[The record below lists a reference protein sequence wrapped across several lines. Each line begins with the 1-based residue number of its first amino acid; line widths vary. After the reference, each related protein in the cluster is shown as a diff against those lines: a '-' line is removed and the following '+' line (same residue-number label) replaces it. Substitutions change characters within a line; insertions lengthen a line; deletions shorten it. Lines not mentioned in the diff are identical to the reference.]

1 MVQQHKHGI
10 LRRYRVSLVIV
21 SIALVSFA
29 GGLLVIHS
37 ADVRAQRQEE
47 SSQAK
52 QTLQFNSI
60 MLQLKVEAFAKA
72 QAKKIAIAEA
82 KALAKKK
89 AAQRAALQAQ
99 SATTSGPID
108 SKDCT
113 SGGAHSY
120 PASLDVIVN
129 KKHCIQPLGFVPPD
143 LTTISGA
150 TISAKASSD
159 FAAMVAGAKKAGL
172 PFSVTSSYRSYQT
185 QISTYNYW
193 VGLSGVA
200 GADTYSARPGYS
212 EHQTGLSVDL
222 TTDGCALSCFGST
235 AQYAWLQKHAADY
248 GFIQRYYRGYENI
261 TGYSAEEWHYR
272 YVGVSVAQ
280 AMKASGVKTLEQYWG
295 ISGGDY

>member
-1 MVQQHKHGI
+1 MAQQHKHGV
-10 LRRYRVSLVIV
+10 LRRYRASLVII

-29 GGLLVIHS
+29 GGLLIIHS

-52 QTLQFNSI
+52 QTLQFNSV

-89 AAQRAALQAQ
+89 AAQKAALQAQ
-99 SATTSGPID
+99 SAATSGTID
-108 SKDCT
+108 SKACT
-113 SGGAHSY
+113 SGDAHSN
-120 PASLDVIVN
+120 PALLDVIVN
-129 KKHCIQPLGFVPPD
+129 KKHCIQPLGFIPPD
-143 LTTISGA
+143 LTTVNGA
-150 TISAKASSD
+150 TISAKASRD
-159 FAAMVAGAKKAGL
+159 FAAMFASAKKAGV

-193 VGLSGVA
+193 VGQSGTA

-222 TTDGCALSCFGST
+222 AASGCALSCFGST
-235 AQYAWLQKHAADY
+235 AQYTWIQKHADDY
-248 GFIQRYYRGYENI
+248 GFIQRYYRGYESI
-261 TGYSAEEWHYR
+261 TGYAAEEWHYR
-272 YVGVSVAQ
+272 YVGSSVAQ

-295 ISGGDY
+295 ISGGGY